1 MKIGLS
7 GKIAK
12 AFIKSKLT
20 PILAVASILLGVMAV
35 LTTPREEDPQIIV
48 PMIDIMVPF
57 PGNEPNEVN
66 QYITKPL
73 EKLMWEIPGV
83 EYVYS
88 YAGEGVG
95 MVTVR
100 YYVGTDPEYAL
111 VRTYSK
117 VMSEYHRMP
126 VGAMNPIIKLRSIDD
141 VPILAI
147 TLYSD
152 KYSEYEI
159 RRIAEVVEDEVK
171 KLTNISETT
180 ILGSKPKELIVYFD
194 PARLNAYHIL
204 LPQLVQSLQTAN
216 VSLVAGEFDKA
227 NYRYKL
233 RVGKFFKSKKD
244 VENLIVTVYNN
255 KPIAL
260 KDIATVVEGEG
271 EKKDF
276 TQIAFTHTSEKHL
289 AGYLN
294 NAVTIAVAK
303 KKGSNA
309 VIIAHAVE
317 RKLKEMEKDII
328 PEGIHFQITRNY
340 GETATEKANELIEHL
355 LIATFSVVLLIA
367 VTLGWK
373 ESLIVAVTIPVTLAI
388 ALFWSEL
395 YGYTLNRVTLFALIF
410 SIGILVDNS
419 IVVLENIHRWFSM
432 RKLPPEDAAV
442 VATDEVGNPTILA
455 TFAVI
460 VALMPMAFV
469 TGLMGPY
476 MQPIPVNASVAMFF
490 SMLVAFILTPYLA
503 LKLMAKDHEVSP
515 EELAKHEAQTAGF
528 LATLMEKI
536 YMPLFES
543 RLKRWLFLGFA
554 GFLLLFAVFL
564 LVNRNVLVKT
574 LPYDNKSELFVVLD
588 MPEGTTLQTTYSV
601 VKEIGSYLK
610 TVNEVD
616 NYVFYTGI
624 PAPFDFNGLVRH
636 YYYRYGPNLAMIKV
650 NLVNKHK
657 RKAQSHEIAE
667 RIRPDIARI
676 ANSLGA
682 KYVAIVEPPPGPPVL
697 SPLVAEVYGP
707 DHDGALLVAYEIK
720 RIFEQTPGIVD
731 IGIYDNHPQREYQI
745 RINSRMAKR
754 YGFTE
759 DMLVKTLRLAIAE
772 DPIGMLHKDDNIYPV
787 NIIVR
792 LTEKFR
798 DSLENI
804 LSMKVLTP
812 KGTLIPLRSLVFV
825 DERNTKHDIYRKNL
839 QEVVYVI
846 ANVDDSIGSPVYPL
860 LDLKDKIKH
869 IDTPDGRGVKIV
881 YTQTPT
887 FVDRYYMKW
896 DGEWQVTYE
905 TFRDMG
911 IAFGVAIVV
920 LYILLVGW
928 FKSFK
933 TPAVIMSPIPFTLVG
948 IVPGHWLLG
957 AFFTAT
963 SMIGFIAL
971 AGIILRNSILLI
983 EFAEQKIKEGY
994 HIEEALLEAGI
1005 VRTRPILLTAAA
1017 VIVGAFV
1024 IIFDPIF
1031 NGLAISLIFGTFAST
1046 TLTLV
1051 VVPLLY
1057 YMMEQERALKMM
1069 PAVPLEHP
1077 TYVEL
1082 TPEEKIEV
1090 LEKKLKELEEK
1101 VAGKAERGESHE
1113 DVQKIKEELR
1123 KAKEKLEE
1131 QKSEEKSDSET
1142 DTGAEGEIPKD
1153 K

>member
-1 MKIGLS
+1 MKLGTA

-20 PILAVASILLGVMAV
+20 PILAVTSILLGVFAV
-35 LTTPREEDPQIIV
+35 MTTPREEDPQIIV
-48 PMIDIMVPF
+48 PLIDIVVPY
-57 PGNEPNEVN
+57 PGNEPDEVN
-66 QYITKPL
+66 KFITKPL

-88 YAGEGVG
+88 YAGDGFGV
-95 MVTVR
+95 VTVR
-100 YYVGTDPEYAL
+100 YYVNTDPEYAL

-126 VGAMNPIIKLRSIDD
+126 KGAMNPIIKERSIDD
-141 VPILAI
+141 VPVLAL
-147 TLYSD
+147 TLYSE
-152 KYSEYEI
+152 KYTSYEI
-159 RRIAEVVEDEVK
+159 RRVAEVVEDEIK
-171 KLTNISETT
+171 RLTNISETH
-180 ILGSKPKELIVYFD
+180 IIGSKPKEFTIYFN
-194 PARLNAYHIL
+194 PSKLNVYHIL
-204 LPQLVQSLQTAN
+204 LPQLVQAIETAN
-216 VSLVAGEFDKA
+216 VSMVAGEFDKT

-233 RVGKFFKSKKD
+233 RSGKFFKTKRD
-244 VENLIVTVYNN
+244 LENLIVTVYNN
-255 KPIAL
+255 KPISL
-260 KDIATVVEGEG
+260 KDIATIVEGEG
-271 EKKDF
+271 EPNSYVQF
-276 TQIAFTHTSEKHL
+276 GFGPQGEASPEHL
-289 AGYLN
+289 Y
-294 NAVTIAVAK
+294 NAITVAIAK

-309 VIIAHAVE
+309 VIIAE
-317 RKLKEMEKDII
+317 RVKEKLKEMEGEVI
-328 PEGIHFQITRNY
+328 PSDVHIKITRNY

-410 SIGILVDNS
+410 AIGILVDNS

-432 RKLPPEDAAV
+432 RKLPPEEAAII
-442 VATDEVGNPTILA
+442 ATDEVGNPTILA

-469 TGLMGPY
+469 SGLMGPY
-476 MQPIPVNASVAMFF
+476 MEPIPINASVAMFF
-490 SMLVAFILTPYLA
+490 SMLAAFILTPYLA
-503 LKLMAKDHEVSP
+503 LKLMAKDHETP
-515 EELAKHEAQTAGF
+515 EEHAKEEASRAGF
-528 LATLMEKI
+528 LAVIMEKI

-543 RLKRWLFLGFA
+543 KLKRWLFLGFT
-554 GFLLLFAVFL
+554 GLLFAFSIWL
-564 LVNRNVLVKT
+564 LVARFVLVKT
-574 LPYDNKSELFVVLD
+574 LPYDNKSEIFVVLD
-588 MPEGTTLQTTYSV
+588 MPEGTTLQNTYLV
-601 VKEIGSYLK
+601 TKEIVSYLK
-610 TVNEVD
+610 TVDEVE
-616 NYVFYTGI
+616 NYVMYVGV

-636 YYYRYGPNLAMIKV
+636 YYFRYGRNLAMIKI
-650 NLVNKHK
+650 NLVNKHE
-657 RKAQSHEIAE
+657 RAAQSHEIAE
-667 RIRPDIARI
+667 RIRPKVAEI

-682 KYVAIVEPPPGPPVL
+682 KYVAIVEPPPGPPTL
-697 SPLVAEVYGP
+697 SPLVIEVYSPNHEGS
-707 DHDGALLVAYEIK
+707 LLVAYEIR
-720 RIFEQTPGIVD
+720 RILENTPGIVD
-731 IGIYDNHPQREYQI
+731 IGIYDNHPQREFQI

-759 DMLVKTLRLAIAE
+759 DMLVKTLRLAVGE
-772 DPIGMLHKDDNIYPV
+772 DPIGYVHSKDNLYPV
-787 NIIVR
+787 EVVVR
-792 LTEKFR
+792 LSEKFR
-798 DSLENI
+798 DSLDNI

-812 KGTLIPLRSLVFV
+812 QGSLIPLRSLVFV
-825 DERNTKHDIYRKNL
+825 DERNTQKDIYRKNL

-846 ANVDDSIGSPVYPL
+846 ANVDDSIGSPVYPI
-860 LDLKDKIKH
+860 LDLQDEIKN
-869 IDTPDGRGVKIV
+869 IETPDGRGLKQV
-881 YTQTPT
+881 YTATPT
-887 FVDRYYMKW
+887 FVDRYFIKW

-911 IAFGVAIVV
+911 GAFGIAIIV

-948 IVPGHWLLG
+948 IVPGHWLMG

-971 AGIILRNSILLI
+971 AGIILRNSILLV
-983 EFAEQKIKEGY
+983 EFAEQKLKEGY
-994 HIEEALLEAGI
+994 VLEEALLEAGI

-1057 YMMEQERALKMM
+1057 YMMEKERAIGLM
-1069 PAVPLEHP
+1069 PAVPLKQGAPGGFETAALEP
-1077 TYVEL
+1077 TE
-1082 TPEEKIEV
+1082 EEKIQI
-1090 LEKKLKELEEK
+1090 LERKLKELEEK
-1101 VAGKAERGESHE
+1101 LAEKGKM
-1113 DVQKIKEELR
+1113 KEEE
-1123 KAKEKLEE
+1123 KPEEEKEEESKEKGQEGDE
-1131 QKSEEKSDSET
+1131 GKKPPEKPE
-1142 DTGAEGEIPKD
+1142 
-1153 K
+1153 